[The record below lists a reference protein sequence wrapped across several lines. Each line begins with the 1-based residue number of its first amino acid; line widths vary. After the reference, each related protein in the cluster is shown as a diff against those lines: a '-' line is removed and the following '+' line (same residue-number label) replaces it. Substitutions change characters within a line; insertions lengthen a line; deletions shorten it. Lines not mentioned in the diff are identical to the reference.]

1 MVYCMDLAQSF
12 EWRQEEVNIST
23 FDSLD
28 NPSLTLGMII
38 ICMGAC
44 GVMSR
49 NARTCS
55 KIIE

>member
-1 MVYCMDLAQSF
+1 MG
-12 EWRQEEVNIST
+12 EKKEVNIST
-23 FDSLD
+23 FNSLD

-44 GVMSR
+44 GEMSL

-55 KIIE
+55 RTIE